1 MTTDVPAAAAAGR
14 PFSVG
19 GLLATVAIGAALG
32 MAGDGPAREI
42 DRPIEALAGEVIRVQ
57 PGRALHGLAEQGR
70 RLEAPAIARP
80 DHPAI
85 PDQRG
90 QLAQLA
96 DELQDPSGG
105 SVVARPPE
113 RVERALDRLRDRL
126 REAEGALVGRDRE
139 RAARIVA
146 EVDASLAAL
155 VRDRGAEIP
164 AGHVALFVLEERV
177 AVLKRDLVGR

>member
-14 PFSVG
+14 PFLVG
-19 GLLATVAIGAALG
+19 GLLAMVAVGAALG

-42 DRPIEALAGEVIRVQ
+42 GRPTEALAGEIRVQ
-57 PGRALHGLAEQGR
+57 PGQALAGLAEQGR
-70 RLEAPAIARP
+70 RLEAPATARP

-85 PDQRG
+85 PDPRG
-90 QLAQLA
+90 RLAQLA

-105 SVVARPPE
+105 GVVARPPE

-146 EVDASLAAL
+146 EVDASLVAL